1 MNRWHG
7 LYGITDDTLTPD
19 ETIVTQVTQALQAGV
34 GIVQFRT
41 KRNDSRQ
48 AYMIAK
54 KLREVT
60 FEHRALFV
68 INDDPIL
75 AHTVSAD
82 GLHIGGDDMT
92 FSQAR
97 EHFPKGVIGVSCYG
111 SVQRAIRA
119 YEEGA
124 GYIALGS
131 FFPSATKPQSAIVPF
146 NVMKEVREHVPLPLC
161 VIGGIQSH
169 NIAQFAPYHPEM
181 VACVQAIFD
190 GDITLN
196 VHNLLGKTQN

>member
-97 EHFPKGVIGVSCYG
+97 EHFPKGVIGDIVTG
-111 SVQRAIRA
+111 KQIGRA
-119 YEEGA
+119 
-124 GYIALGS
+124 
-131 FFPSATKPQSAIVPF
+131 
-146 NVMKEVREHVPLPLC
+146 HV
-161 VIGGIQSH
+161 
-169 NIAQFAPYHPEM
+169 
-181 VACVQAIFD
+181 
-190 GDITLN
+190 
-196 VHNLLGKTQN
+196 